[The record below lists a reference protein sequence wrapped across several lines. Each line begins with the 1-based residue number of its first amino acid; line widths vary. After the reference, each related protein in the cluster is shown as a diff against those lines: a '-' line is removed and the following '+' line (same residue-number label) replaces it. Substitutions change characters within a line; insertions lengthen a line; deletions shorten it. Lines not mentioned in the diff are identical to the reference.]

1 MADGTIWDQTQ
12 ETALTA
18 AHRVLVQ
25 DTSAATASTSATFGL
40 MGGLETNNQTV
51 TTTDIT
57 GAVGQLYV
65 CTIAGLTAERSLT
78 LPSAQVGERIGVYIV
93 DGDATYE
100 LVVKGAASQTINGG
114 TAATEW
120 SRLFIQGEC
129 CVFRCVAA
137 NTWIVEYDGTHAPS
151 CIVEGD
157 GGANMTIGNA
167 TFTDI
172 IGSTGGPLDTVVTD
186 RHSWYTA
193 STGRITPTIS
203 GRYLVT
209 GVYVVGEADDGKRCI
224 ANVYKNGSAVSL
236 LGRVS
241 SSFAS
246 QYIGGAGSAIVDCN
260 GTTDYLNLTVWSND
274 PNNVGVTSAA
284 AALNFT
290 ATLMER
296 L

>member
-25 DTSAATASTSATFGL
+25 DTNAATASTSATFGL

-137 NTWIVEYDGTHAPS
+137 NTWIVEYDGRIPCFAKASILSDVTTLAATVETKINLNEELADVGNIFDGTTNNRFNIRRAGVYSCYWTWRSAATAGSFLNSYAEASVRKNGNPFVYGRHYIDDYPWFQHPS
-151 CIVEGD
+151 
-157 GGANMTIGNA
+157 
-167 TFTDI
+167 
-172 IGSTGGPLDTVVTD
+172 
-186 RHSWYTA
+186 
-193 STGRITPTIS
+193 IS
-203 GRYLVT
+203 GADEF
-209 GVYVVGEADDGKRCI
+209 VVG
-224 ANVYKNGSAVSL
+224 
-236 LGRVS
+236 
-241 SSFAS
+241 
-246 QYIGGAGSAIVDCN
+246 
-260 GTTDYLNLTVWSND
+260 DYLEAWARGSDVDIDIDEND
-274 PNNVGVTSAA
+274 ISTFIHV
-284 AALNFT
+284 
-290 ATLMER
+290 MES